1 MISYKDEYSSFVYK
15 SLPVI
20 YVFMVYT
27 NNFLLFSLP
36 SYFLFLIEVS
46 FKIQPLVNR
55 IFPGT
60 MTVFE
65 KCLLKPVTEEMTVG
79 SLFLLI

>member
-20 YVFMVYT
+20 SVFMVYT
-27 NNFLLFSLP
+27 NNFLLFSP
-36 SYFLFLIEVS
+36 PYFLFLVEVN